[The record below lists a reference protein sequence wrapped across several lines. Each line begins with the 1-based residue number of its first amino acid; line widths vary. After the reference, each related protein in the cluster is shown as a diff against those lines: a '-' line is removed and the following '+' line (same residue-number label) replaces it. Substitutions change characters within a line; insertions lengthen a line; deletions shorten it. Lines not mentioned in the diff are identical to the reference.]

1 MYIFGCGC
9 LGVSIS
15 VDWHACIF
23 AVCIFVACIFVVVFF
38 IVCIFVVCWWV
49 VGVNARLKDAVIYVD
64 RYKVMRT
71 LYKFIFRIIDTYSY
85 MAAYVSAG
93 VCMS

>member
-38 IVCIFVVCWWV
+38 IVYIFVVCWWV
-49 VGVNARLKDAVIYVD
+49 VWVNARLKDAVIYVG

-71 LYKFIFRIIDTYSY
+71 LYKLIFRIIDMRTCPR
-85 MAAYVSAG
+85 AYV
-93 VCMS
+93 